1 MNDATCVL
9 PKSLTWKA
17 RAQAQNASSS
27 CHHLRDTAYPTQ
39 WWCGVRHVQVRPL
52 TAEHGM

>member
-27 CHHLRDTAYPTQ
+27 CHHLRDIAYPTQ